1 MMSFEDAI
9 RPASDGAIIDIEA
22 SPGAKETKVPAGYN
36 QWRKRLLVKLKA
48 PPERGRANVELID
61 ALARLLN
68 VPSVRIEITSG
79 ATDSRKS
86 VKVRGMAR
94 EDIVKVLRGKI

>member
-1 MMSFEDAI
+1 MMSFEEAI
-9 RPASDGAIIDIEA
+9 RAAADGAIIDLEA

-48 PPERGRANVELID
+48 APERGKANEELIY
-61 ALARLLN
+61 ALARLFN
-68 VPSVRIEITSG
+68 VSAVRIEITAG
-79 ATDSRKS
+79 ATNSRKS

-94 EDIVKVLRGKI
+94 EDVVRALRGKI

>member
-1 MMSFEDAI
+1 MSFEDAI
-9 RPASDGAIIDIEA
+9 RPASDGAIIDLEA
-22 SPGAKETKVPAGYN
+22 SPGARETKVPAGYN

-48 PPERGRANVELID
+48 PPERGKANEELID

-68 VPSVRIEITSG
+68 VPSVNIEITSG
-79 ATDSRKS
+79 ATNSRKS

-94 EDIVKVLRGKI
+94 EDVVKALRGKI

>member
-9 RPASDGAIIDIEA
+9 RPASGGAVIDIEA

-36 QWRKRLLVKLKA
+36 QWRKRLIVKLRA
-48 PPERGRANVELID
+48 PPERGRANEELID
-61 ALARLLN
+61 ELARLLD
-68 VPSVRIEITSG
+68 VPTVCIEITSG

-94 EDIVKVLRGKI
+94 EDVVEALRGKV